1 MLLEMPL
8 VAATSS
14 DVLSHAVMT
23 VQCCRQPFNRRD
35 VSCNKRDWFHRA
47 CPVFL
52 YGVLWV
58 GWVGGSP
65 CGVKIANLLVAI
77 RVVSWIA

>member
-1 MLLEMPL
+1 MVV
-8 VAATSS
+8 VALNT
-14 DVLSHAVMT
+14 
-23 VQCCRQPFNRRD
+23 
-35 VSCNKRDWFHRA
+35 FHRA

-65 CGVKIANLLVAI
+65 GGVVIANLFLAM
-77 RVVSWIA
+77 RLVSWIAGKTKISIWKNFQLAAC